1 MLEVN
6 KEEREMK
13 VGLLFLAL
21 GVMLFP
27 LVGAADTSS
36 DLSITNT
43 TMPNPATMGRNLT
56 YDITIINNGP
66 NPVTGVT
73 VTDTLPPG
81 VTLVSA
87 NFQFIKIDEP
97 LTPMPC
103 TGTTTITCD
112 LGSMDVGNLAGA
124 AVIIVVQPQSLGVIT
139 NTATVTADGVDA
151 NSASVDTMVGPQV
164 SPPIVL
170 DENLALRTVISG
182 LTTPTSMAFLGD
194 NDFLVLEQTTG
205 RVKRGVNGAVRS
217 IVLDLGVN
225 FFSERGLLGIAL
237 HPDFDRNQPSFVYL
251 YWTCHGASPT
261 DPCMGLTSSEDSS
274 VPAEVPLLGNRVD
287 RFIWDGDSPDPT
299 LIFDQNIIQLHAFQ
313 NDATNRVQRGNHNG
327 GKIAFGPD
335 RKLYIYMGD
344 NGRRGWLQNVTAGVG
359 PDGNDDQFGGPEPDN
374 AHLTGFVLR
383 LNDDGSTP
391 EDNPFFNV
399 QASDLPEELQPR
411 ASDEVIANIHK
422 LFAYG
427 IRNGFG
433 LAFDPATGQLW
444 ESQNGDDSATEIN
457 RIEAGFN
464 GGWVQ
469 IMGRLD
475 HIADYKAIET
485 SPVYFGLQQI
495 RWPPTLIAD
504 SPEEALDRLFKLP
517 GSRYTDPLL
526 SWKFEVA
533 PAGLGFI
540 LGPAL
545 GPEFDGDMIIGGA
558 RNFLFDGHLYRFK
571 LTSDR
576 MDLDLKPRPPTSKV
590 DNTRVIQDVDKWD
603 VTGSENF
610 LFGKG
615 FGITTDIQTGPNG
628 NLFVV
633 SLTNGAVYEIFRRA
647 SAARH

>member
-1 MLEVN
+1 MN

-13 VGLLFLAL
+13 VRRLFFLAL
-21 GVMLFP
+21 GVLLFP
-27 LVGAADTSS
+27 LTGAADTSA

-43 TMPNPATMGRNLT
+43 TMPNPATVGRNLT
-56 YDITIINNGP
+56 YNMNIINNGP
-66 NPVTGVT
+66 EPVTGVK
-73 VTDTLPPG
+73 VTDTLPAG

-97 LTPMPC
+97 PTMVPC

-124 AVIIVVQPQSLGVIT
+124 AVFIVVMPQSLGVIA
-139 NTATVTADGVDA
+139 NTATVTADGAEA
-151 NSASVDTMVGPQV
+151 NSATVETMVGPQV

-170 DENLALRTVISG
+170 DDNLAVSTLISS
-182 LTTPTSMAFLGD
+182 LMTPTSMAFLGD
-194 NDFLVLEQTTG
+194 NDFLVLEQFTG
-205 RVKRGVNGAVRS
+205 RVKRVVNGAVQS

-237 HPDFDRNQPSFVYL
+237 HPDFDRNQRSFVYL
-251 YWTCHGASPT
+251 YWTCHAASPM
-261 DPCMGLTSSEDSS
+261 DPCLGLTSSEDSS
-274 VPAEVPLLGNRVD
+274 VPSEVPLLGNRAD
-287 RFIWDGDSPDPT
+287 RFIWNGDSPNPALTFDKN
-299 LIFDQNIIQLHAFQ
+299 LIELHAFQ
-313 NDATNRVQRGNHNG
+313 DDATNRVQRGNHNG

-344 NGRRGWLQNVTAGVG
+344 NGRRGWLQNITTGVG

-411 ASDEVIANIHK
+411 ASEEVIANIHK

-427 IRNGFG
+427 IRNGFAM
-433 LAFDPATGQLW
+433 AFDPATGQLW
-444 ESQNGDDSATEIN
+444 EAQNGDDSGSEIN
-457 RIEAGFN
+457 RIGAGFN

-540 LGPAL
+540 QGPAL

-571 LTSDR
+571 LTPDR
-576 MDLDLKPRPPTSKV
+576 TDLDLSS
-590 DNTRVIQDVDKWD
+590 DSELNNTRVIEDIDKWD
-603 VTGSENF
+603 ITGSENF
-610 LFGKG
+610 LFGEG
-615 FGITTDIQTGPNG
+615 FGITTDIQTGPTG

-633 SLTNGAVYEIFRRA
+633 SLTNGAVYEIFRRP

>member
-1 MLEVN
+1 MSVEVN

-13 VGLLFLAL
+13 VGLFFLAL

-27 LVGAADTSS
+27 LVGGADTSS
-36 DLSITNT
+36 DLSITTT

-73 VTDTLPPG
+73 VTDTLPG

-182 LTTPTSMAFLGD
+182 LMTPTSMAFLGD

-205 RVKRGVNGAVRS
+205 RVKRVVNGAVQS
-217 IVLDLGVN
+217 IVLNLGVN

-251 YWTCHGASPT
+251 YWTCHAASPT
-261 DPCMGLTSSEDSS
+261 DPCMGLTSSENSS

-287 RFIWDGDSPDPT
+287 RFIWNGDSPNPT
-299 LIFDQNIIQLHAFQ
+299 LTFDQNIIQLHAFQ
-313 NDATNRVQRGNHNG
+313 DDATNRVQRGNHNG

-391 EDNPFFNV
+391 KDNPFFNV

-576 MDLDLKPRPPTSKV
+576 MDLDLSSDPEL

-603 VTGSENF
+603 ITGSENF

-633 SLTNGAVYEIFRRA
+633 SLTNGAVYEIFRMRPT
-647 SAARH
+647 RRPRR